1 MKMEMKYN
9 TLLEYCQFETLT
21 PDLCYMIMLLP
32 RKKEN
37 ERNTEKEKLA
47 LCQRKPVRN
56 AEELKEALEYFEDFA
71 SRYPEIV
78 FRVYISVERKSI
90 QKALF
95 MLQDELNAMVKD
107 MFYENEQ
114 VYDRTLNLSSTLKT
128 ILCKPGCRAEKLF
141 HFDIDWDNKSV
152 SGASNFMILWK
163 HLEKITKVKYKGYT
177 LNGYTIVTECFN
189 PNDLKE
195 VFPDAKGMFV
205 VKDLV
210 EIKTNSMLYVGVYN
224 HKES

>member
-1 MKMEMKYN
+1 MKMEMTFERMLSYCEFN
-9 TLLEYCQFETLT
+9 TMG
-21 PDLCYMIMLLP
+21 PDLCYMLMLLP

-37 ERNTEKEKLA
+37 ARNTEKEKLG

-56 AEELKEALEYFEDFA
+56 AEELKDALEYFEDFA
-71 SRYPEIV
+71 ERYPEVV
-78 FRVYISVERKSI
+78 FRVYLSVEKKSI

-141 HFDIDWDNKSV
+141 HFDIDWTHDQEEEFRTFYHRV
-152 SGASNFMILWK
+152 TTLA
-163 HLEKITKVKYKGYT
+163 HVKYVGRT
-177 LNGYTIVTECFN
+177 LNGFTMVTECFN
-189 PNDLKE
+189 PNDLKQYYPE
-195 VFPDAKGMFV
+195 AKGMNI

-210 EIKTNSMLYVGVYN
+210 EIKTNSMLYVRVYN
-224 HKES
+224 NGE